1 MRCHQ
6 LCRLLVAVSIAA
18 YAGPAG
24 ASLKQGPY
32 EQGLLEAD
40 MDHYPKAAELF
51 TAAIEEDPK
60 NADAYAQRARCEMNL
75 NQMQQMYADANHAIQ
90 LDPKSAYAYS
100 FRGYAE
106 MMMHNYR
113 AGIEDCDKAIELHGL
128 APYNLSVSH
137 DYENRDKA
145 LRLIGRADLIG
156 ADKTKLEALAF
167 VKQAVDKR
175 EAGQL
180 SDSKKLLDQAIKI
193 DPDNKAA
200 WFLRGVVYSNM
211 REFWKSSA
219 DFTHVIRDTPDAP
232 SGYYFRADC
241 YEQLGEHKKAID
253 DYSKIIAMKP
263 RLVAFSFVCETGRL
277 RDHFEGKDVAVVN
290 LTDIYYLRAQSRYSL
305 GDLKGASADLAE
317 VIRRDP
323 ADKAAVSQ
331 NADLTLA
338 QGKSRTAIN
347 DYDNAIKLSP
357 KDWQAYHQRAEA
369 YERLGN
375 YDKAIADYSEIIKL
389 NPKDAGAYLLRARLY
404 DKLDR
409 PADAIVD
416 YSTIISL
423 NPSDDDAYRCRGLC
437 YVKTKKYQEAVNDF
451 TNAIELN
458 PSSSASAYEARANA
472 FKELGKPDL
481 AAKDLEA
488 ADIAGGNRPTADK
501 IKNAPTKTMMSVW
514 VIAAA
519 AGALLVMSIFAVWF
533 IRKKRD

>member
-1 MRCHQ
+1 MRCHK
-6 LCRLLVAVSIAA
+6 LCRLLIAIAFAVH
-18 YAGPAG
+18 AGPAG
-24 ASLKQGPY
+24 ASLTLAPY

-40 MDHYPKAAELF
+40 VDHFEKAAELF
-51 TAAIEEDPK
+51 TAAIEADPK

-75 NQMQQMYADANHAIQ
+75 NQMQSMIADANRAIQ
-90 LDPKSAYAYS
+90 LDPRSAYGYS

-113 AGIEDCDKAIELHGL
+113 AGIDDCDKAIELHAL
-128 APYNLSVSH
+128 APYNLSVKH

-145 LRLIGRADLIG
+145 LNLIGRTDLIG
-156 ADKTKLEALAF
+156 ADRRKLQALAV

-180 SDSKKLLDQAIKI
+180 SESKKLLDQAIAI
-193 DPDNKAA
+193 NPDEKAA

-211 REFWKSSA
+211 REFWKSAA

-241 YEQLGEHKKAID
+241 YEQLGEHKKALD

-277 RDHFEGKDVAVVN
+277 RDHFEGKDVECIN
-290 LTDIYYLRAQSRYSL
+290 LTDIYYLRAQSRYSV
-305 GDLKGASADLAE
+305 GDLKGAAADLAE
-317 VIRRDP
+317 VIKRDP

-331 NADLTLA
+331 NADLTMAL
-338 QGKSRTAIN
+338 GKSRTAISE
-347 DYDNAIKLSP
+347 YDNAINLSP
-357 KDWQAYHQRAEA
+357 KDWQAYHRRAEA

-375 YDKAIADYSEIIKL
+375 YDKAIADYGQIIKL

-409 PADAIVD
+409 PADAIAD

-437 YVKTKKYQEAVNDF
+437 YAKTRRYQESVNDF

-458 PSSSASAYEARANA
+458 PSSSASSYEARANA
-472 FKELGKPDL
+472 YKELGKPDL
-481 AAKDLEA
+481 AAKDLQA
-488 ADIAGGNRPTADK
+488 ADKAGGNRPTADK
-501 IKNAPTKTMMSVW
+501 IKNAPTKTTMS
-514 VIAAA
+514 AAMIVA
-519 AGALLVMSIFAVWF
+519 AVALLVLSLLGLWLIK
-533 IRKKRD
+533 KKRE